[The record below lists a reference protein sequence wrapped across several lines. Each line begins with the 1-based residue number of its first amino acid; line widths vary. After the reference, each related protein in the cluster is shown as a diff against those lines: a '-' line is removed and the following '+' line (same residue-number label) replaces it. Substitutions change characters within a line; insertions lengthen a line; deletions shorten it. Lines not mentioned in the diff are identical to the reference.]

1 MQQQARGLRPS
12 QCRLAGSVALR
23 ALTRRASPRA
33 PAVRLV
39 PSSYQ
44 NTDRVAALPA
54 PSEPLIVTTFKW
66 PRALGGHEV
75 AVAGSFNGWG
85 PPLPLGR
92 TPGGDF
98 VRSLALPAAGVQ
110 YKFLVDGEWMA
121 SPCEK
126 VVYSG
131 SSTVNNY
138 RLVQPTAAFTW
149 PGGGGGGAGGGGEV
163 MLAGDWTCWAELLPM
178 ARDPVSGAH
187 RLEVCLPPGQ
197 YQYQF
202 LVDGQWRLCPDS
214 PTTQREDGAF
224 ANSIEVRSMPAF
236 LIFYATGWQRAV
248 LHHPGWREVPM
259 HHTPSRA
266 HPKGGSW
273 KTAVISAVHDAR
285 EVLNG
290 NGAGA
295 GASASVSVSAS
306 LASASALASLDLPA
320 VGENGASASGGA
332 SEGEGAA
339 GSGSGSDGEGW
350 SPLRRSNQLQLEF
363 YVSAGDGSG
372 LEDRPPGG
380 GAYRLVQ
387 PGGFKLRSGQLRPFP
402 NATAPPMML
411 VSDLDNTMVGEGEDA
426 DGATAEFGAYWEENA
441 ALAGSMLVYNTG
453 RSIGQFLGLLEA
465 KAGALPVP
473 DVVISAVGTKI
484 FRLDTEGGTR
494 STASVLSLHLRAP
507 PSYPHIPSVPS
518 IPYRPI
524 PGMVYHEDLQYSRTL
539 DEGWDLAVARAAA
552 GAVLDALPGTTAWLD
567 DGSEHPHRIALSVR
581 VDVLGEVVERLRAG
595 CEAGGVTAQ
604 VITSGTHDWRY
615 VDVVA
620 ARCVAAGDSGNDIL
634 MLGGTNPAVVVG
646 NAQQELLDWVL
657 QQESRLVV
665 TDAPLARGILEGL
678 ARHGLY

>member
-1 MQQQARGLRPS
+1 M
-12 QCRLAGSVALR
+12 
-23 ALTRRASPRA
+23 
-33 PAVRLV
+33 

-44 NTDRVAALPA
+44 NTDRVAVKPTADGAWRFNGAGPRASTAGADQQQQALPA

-236 LIFYATGWQRAV
+236 HIFYATGWQRAV
-248 LHHPGWREVPM
+248 LHVRALHPDGTPQHPGWREVPM

-494 STASVLSLHLRAP
+494 STAS
-507 PSYPHIPSVPS
+507 
-518 IPYRPI
+518 
-524 PGMVYHEDLQYSRTL
+524 GMVYHEDLQYSRTL

-620 ARCVAAGDSGNDIL
+620 ARGGKLAALEYVRTLYGISRSRCVAAGDSGNDIL

-657 QQESRLVV
+657 QQPQESRLVV